1 MWLDLAGI
9 PDNVRRNAD
18 GDFWVAIHG
27 RRTLVEMYS
36 GALPW
41 LRHFVGKLPIPSK
54 YLYAMLAP
62 KPHAMILRYNSDGQL
77 LEVLEDQAGKVVM
90 LVSEVEEHN
99 GKLYIGS
106 ALVPQIAI
114 YTLPRRA

>member
-1 MWLDLAGI
+1 
-9 PDNVRRNAD
+9 
-18 GDFWVAIHG
+18 
-27 RRTLVEMYS
+27 
-36 GALPW
+36 
-41 LRHFVGKLPIPSK
+41 
-54 YLYAMLAP
+54 MLAP

-99 GKLYIGS
+99 GKLYMGS